1 MGIIFSGETVVISDL
16 TINDKELSN
25 YLGESSDPEEAVK
38 QLILVGN
45 RMRSSFQSTLETQ
58 NIRNAANDLM
68 TAMQEKYTKM
78 VEDLTKSIDSLL
90 EKDKGALALRIKEL
104 AEREIKPMLDPSIG
118 DLATHGTKSPMHELK
133 RAITKHIDDF
143 EERIEAAVGD
153 IKDILDDGD
162 GERGPAEGFDF
173 EDLVSRL
180 IMPIARV
187 HGDSFIPTGTK
198 QTSSGALIGDALVEI
213 NPEYKLG
220 KNLKVVWEMKSDK
233 KFKHIRSVKD
243 NGVNLDKVR
252 EELNKALEQRAANVG
267 VFVLDDSEL
276 NKTLVPDWVEL
287 DGNKLLIL
295 VDEKE
300 PDSEMLKLAYLWSRW
315 KSLANSDSQSSL
327 AVNAEEVSGQISSI
341 RIKLNLC
348 NSISKNLGTASRMV
362 SDAATQVRGLRLD
375 VRDMLLSLE
384 DLLQIE
390 TEEED
395 LNAQDLEPAD

>member
-1 MGIIFSGETVVISDL
+1 MSVIFSGETVAITDL
-16 TINDKELSN
+16 TISDRELSN
-25 YLGESSDPEEAVK
+25 YLTESLDPEEAIR

-58 NIRNAANDLM
+58 NIRTAADDLM
-68 TAMQEKYTKM
+68 TAMQDKYTKM

-104 AEREIKPMLDPSIG
+104 AEKEIKPMLDPSIG
-118 DLATHGTKSPMHELK
+118 DQVTHGTKSPMHELK
-133 RAITKHIDDF
+133 MAITKHIDEF
-143 EERIEAAVGD
+143 EGRIEEAVGG
-153 IKDILDDGD
+153 IKDLLGDGD

-173 EDLVSRL
+173 EDLISRL
-180 IMPIARV
+180 LMPIARI

-220 KNLKVVWEMKSDK
+220 KNLKVVWEIKSDK

-243 NGVNLDKVR
+243 NAVNLDKVR
-252 EELNKALEQRAANVG
+252 EELNKALEQRTANVG

-276 NKTLVPDWVEL
+276 NKSLVPDWVEL
-287 DGNKLLIL
+287 DGNKLLLL

-315 KSLANSDSQSSL
+315 KSLANSESHASL
-327 AVNAEEVSGQISSI
+327 AINAEEVSGQMSSI

-348 NSISKNLGTASRMV
+348 NSISRNLGIASRMV
-362 SDAATQVRGLRLD
+362 SDAAAQVRGLRKD
-375 VRDMLLSLE
+375 VREMLVSLE
-384 DLLQIE
+384 DVLQIE
-390 TEEED
+390 TQAED
-395 LNAQDLEPAD
+395 LETEDLETDD

>member
-1 MGIIFSGETVVISDL
+1 
-16 TINDKELSN
+16 
-25 YLGESSDPEEAVK
+25 
-38 QLILVGN
+38 
-45 RMRSSFQSTLETQ
+45 
-58 NIRNAANDLM
+58 
-68 TAMQEKYTKM
+68 
-78 VEDLTKSIDSLL
+78 
-90 EKDKGALALRIKEL
+90 
-104 AEREIKPMLDPSIG
+104 
-118 DLATHGTKSPMHELK
+118 
-133 RAITKHIDDF
+133 
-143 EERIEAAVGD
+143 
-153 IKDILDDGD
+153 
-162 GERGPAEGFDF
+162 
-173 EDLVSRL
+173 
-180 IMPIARV
+180 
-187 HGDSFIPTGTK
+187 
-198 QTSSGALIGDALVEI
+198 
-213 NPEYKLG
+213 
-220 KNLKVVWEMKSDK
+220 MKSDK

-252 EELNKALEQRAANVG
+252 EELNKALEQRTANVG

-362 SDAATQVRGLRLD
+362 SDAATQVRGLRLG